1 MILTRLIDFYRVAFL
16 EAEDRDCMDSKDH
29 LTCIKEH
36 EMMESTHSSD
46 ADDEHC
52 SQTSTSPGITL
63 TPDVKCGPFKF
74 PKSGSPKKSKTQ
86 TGVISATVTI
96 KKEKENDDGFFSGFD
111 VEEPMNEDM
120 DTL

>member
-1 MILTRLIDFYRVAFL
+1 MN
-16 EAEDRDCMDSKDH
+16 SKDQ

-74 PKSGSPKKSKTQ
+74 PKSHSPRKSKAQ
-86 TGVISATVTI
+86 TDVFSATVTV

-111 VEEPMNEDM
+111 LEEAVNEDM
-120 DTL
+120 DIL